1 MGKLIDGNKIARRI
15 ETALIKKIR
24 RLKSQTKVP
33 KLVVVLVGADKS
45 SKKYVEKK
53 RARAEKIG
61 VLFELKKFPA
71 GVTTREL
78 LAAIRKIQT
87 DQSSNGLIIQL
98 PLPKQID
105 KNKILNAVR
114 PEIDVDCLNAK
125 NQLKLAKGQKTFL
138 PPTPAAILEILKSLK
153 IKFKNKTVAV
163 IGQGRLVGK
172 PITAILRQRGARV
185 KVGNQATDLKKLCL
199 DADIIITGAGK
210 RNLVTK
216 AMVRKDAV
224 VIDAGIT
231 FVGKKLY
238 GDADWKNIQR
248 VAKYV
253 TPTPGG
259 VGPITVSCLLRNVVE
274 NTK

>member
-33 KLVVVLVGADKS
+33 KLVVVLGGADKS
-45 SKKYVEKK
+45 SRKYVEKK

-71 GVTTREL
+71 SVTTREL

-87 DQSSNGLIIQL
+87 DQSSNGLIVQL

-185 KVGNQATDLKKLCL
+185 KVGGQTTDLKKLCL

-210 RNLVTK
+210 KNLVTK

-238 GDADWKNIQR
+238 GDADWKNIQQ